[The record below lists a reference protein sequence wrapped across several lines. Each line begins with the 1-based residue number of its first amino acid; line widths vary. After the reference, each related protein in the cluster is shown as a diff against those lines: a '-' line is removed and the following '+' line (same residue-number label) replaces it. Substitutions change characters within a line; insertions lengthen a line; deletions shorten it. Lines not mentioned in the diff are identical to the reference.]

1 MAGKLLTDSEILE
14 AFKNGNIKCPELNFN
29 DVQLGDKSCPI
40 QPSSLDLHI
49 GEIFVPPAKKFDM
62 TPKWPWQKVPQ
73 NKPPARKGTSLAPG
87 HSAIIV
93 TKETIELSKR
103 VSAFGFPPAHLSSS
117 ALLMTNPGHVDP
129 GYKGKLSFTV
139 INLGR
144 EDIQLDVDTIIVTL
158 LIFMFEEEVSFGYGD
173 LKSNI
178 PTPKTTD
185 DERMSSKLN
194 ALSPDFGNYSSRMA
208 SEALRAVEVHSVR
221 LGWAQLIV
229 PALAGAATAAFIWF
243 SSLFPNISA
252 VASDKEVETKIAT
265 VTTALTKTTAGLEQ
279 QLSDLSQRLKQ
290 LETGTNILDFDEQL
304 DALRDEIKRI
314 QNDG

>member
-29 DVQLGDKSCPI
+29 NVQLGDKSCPI